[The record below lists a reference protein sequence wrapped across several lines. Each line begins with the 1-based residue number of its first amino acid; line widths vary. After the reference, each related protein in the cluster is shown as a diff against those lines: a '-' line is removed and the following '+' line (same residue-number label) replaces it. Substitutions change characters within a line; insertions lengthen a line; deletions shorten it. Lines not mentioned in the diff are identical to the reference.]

1 MLQSI
6 TENVY
11 YLNKSIK
18 ILKETDKGSKY
29 VTIPKGYAVKVSK
42 AIGTGHK
49 NTWLVESIEKKVDE
63 VFGETKLMQILEEG
77 VETLHDGEI
86 YLMRFDSG
94 NRNYEVVG
102 YDFDQMAKAIL
113 KLYNKYCRD
122 SKYTLKQLATCEDDF
137 MFRCFKIKV
146 GEAFD
151 DDEERT
157 LNNYIGNYLDKWRP
171 YNTSCWYAQPYQKWN
186 NK

>member
-1 MLQSI
+1 M
-6 TENVY
+6 
-11 YLNKSIK
+11 
-18 ILKETDKGSKY
+18 
-29 VTIPKGYAVKVSK
+29 
-42 AIGTGHK
+42 
-49 NTWLVESIEKKVDE
+49 DE
-63 VFGETKLMQILEEG
+63 LMQILEEG

-122 SKYTLKQLATCEDDF
+122 SKYTLKQLATCEDEF

-157 LNNYIGNYLDKWRP
+157 LNNYIGNYFRI
-171 YNTSCWYAQPYQKWN
+171 TIES
-186 NK
+186 NKCFSFFRKLSKFSLITIYY